1 MEKPHTVL
9 FQDLWFLSWIRKFQI
24 SMSILCL
31 GWVDVD
37 LNPHEEFIGLHVILN
52 ICADTL
58 VAWIWGVLIHINLT
72 LRNCRGQCFDGDSNT
87 SEAKSRMATQ
97 IKSEEPRAIFS
108 YCLSTLCKWLLVM
121 WLEIK
126 SPKYALNST
135 YKITWLLNF
144 LPKWKALF
152 KKLEDLVPES
162 PSFRT
167 LCTTRW
173 TVMVVLCRVL
183 LAIEMYC
190 KTYGTSVWKLSWNLI

>member
-1 MEKPHTVL
+1 MGRCRFESTWRVH
-9 FQDLWFLSWIRKFQI
+9 S
-24 SMSILCL
+24 
-31 GWVDVD
+31 
-37 LNPHEEFIGLHVILN
+37 LHVILN